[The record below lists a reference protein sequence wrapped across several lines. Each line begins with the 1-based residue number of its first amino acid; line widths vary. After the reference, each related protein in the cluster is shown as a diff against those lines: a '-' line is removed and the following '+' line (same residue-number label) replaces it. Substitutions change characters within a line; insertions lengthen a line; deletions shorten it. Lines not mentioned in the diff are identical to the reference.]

1 MPGAAQKAVLVTLGR
16 IFLVLLIAGVTPAPA
31 LSGVPRTT
39 PDDPGRLWSQFPL
52 EEGAPPAPRPRPAPP
67 ARPQPAPGRVGVSSG
82 PQRLPGPERPL
93 PRAPEAASD
102 GSSSLPLGLAAGL
115 LALVAIL
122 LTAMARGRGRAAPA
136 SAPTTP
142 QPAPVPPIPVAPSLE
157 PLEAERQKQ
166 HASSGELH
174 SLGLE
179 LRELAGG
186 VTLEEP
192 AEDLRGVIA
201 RARERGA
208 AVQELLE
215 RPPSTQ
221 PAAEEEEADAQTH
234 LLFLPAEE
242 GYQLVEKPGQP
253 PPAGSRVDGLLV
265 GRVGPSP
272 LPLDERRCAYLER
285 V

>member
-52 EEGAPPAPRPRPAPP
+52 EEGAPPAPRPRAAPP

>member
-1 MPGAAQKAVLVTLGR
+1 
-16 IFLVLLIAGVTPAPA
+16 
-31 LSGVPRTT
+31 
-39 PDDPGRLWSQFPL
+39 
-52 EEGAPPAPRPRPAPP
+52 
-67 ARPQPAPGRVGVSSG
+67 
-82 PQRLPGPERPL
+82 
-93 PRAPEAASD
+93 
-102 GSSSLPLGLAAGL
+102 
-115 LALVAIL
+115 
-122 LTAMARGRGRAAPA
+122 
-136 SAPTTP
+136 
-142 QPAPVPPIPVAPSLE
+142 VAPSLE
-157 PLEAERQKQ
+157 PLEAEREKQ

-221 PAAEEEEADAQTH
+221 PAAEEEEADTQTH

-242 GYQLVEKPGQP
+242 GYQLVERPGQP

-285 V
+285 A

>member
-39 PDDPGRLWSQFPL
+39 PDDPDRLWSQFPL

-157 PLEAERQKQ
+157 PLEAEREKQ

-221 PAAEEEEADAQTH
+221 PAAEEEEADTQTH

-242 GYQLVEKPGQP
+242 GYQLVERPGQP